1 MSNPSSP
8 GDPQVTD
15 WARDF
20 DHMDAQWVEDPYA
33 IWDELRQ
40 RCPIA
45 HTDRYGGVYL
55 PTRMA
60 DVREAAYDTDHF
72 SNRRPVVRAYVP
84 QVPLPTPPISSDP
97 PHHKP
102 ARMLLLPAFTPQA
115 IAPYVPDTRRICN
128 ELLDAIGDAPTCD
141 AAVQYAQH
149 VPVRVIAA
157 MLGVPESDGDLFRQ
171 WIHIMLDETVR
182 DTPGSAERFAEI
194 SHAMDAY
201 FRRHVEARTSRGGP
215 DLISFMIR
223 ARFNGQELTER
234 HFYGTLRLLLIAGI
248 DTTWS
253 AIGASLWHLARTPAD
268 RQRLAAEPN
277 LMPTAVEEL
286 LRAYAPVVMARQVRH
301 DTELAGCPM
310 KAGEMLLLAFPAANR
325 DPAAFPDA
333 DKVILDRQDNRH
345 VTFGLGIHRCAG
357 SNLARME
364 LQVALEEW
372 LKRIPEFS
380 LDTSKKVAWS
390 AGQVRGPR
398 RLPLKLGA

>member
-1 MSNPSSP
+1 MSDSP
-8 GDPQVTD
+8 PVTD

-20 DHMDAQWVEDPYA
+20 DHMDAQWVEDPFT
-33 IWDELRQ
+33 IWDDLRQ
-40 RCPIA
+40 RCPVA
-45 HTDRYGGVYL
+45 HTERYGGVYL

-60 DVREAAYDTDHF
+60 DVREASYDPETF
-72 SNRRPVVRAYVP
+72 SSRRPIVRAHVP

-115 IAPYVPDTRRICN
+115 IAPYIPITRRICN
-128 ELLDAIGDAPTCD
+128 ELLDQIGDAPTCD
-141 AAVQYAQH
+141 AAAQYASH

-157 MLGVPESDGDLFRQ
+157 MLGVPESDGDLFRR

-194 SHAMDAY
+194 SYEMDAY
-201 FRRHVEARTSRGGP
+201 FRRHVEARKTHDGA
-215 DLISFMIR
+215 DLISFMLR
-223 ARFNGQELTER
+223 ARFAGQELTER
-234 HFYGTLRLLLIAGI
+234 HFYGTLRLLMIAGI

-253 AIGASLWHLARTPAD
+253 AIGASLWHLARTPSD
-268 RQRLAAEPN
+268 RKRLATEPA
-277 LMPTAVEEL
+277 LMATAVEEL
-286 LRAYAPVVMARQVRH
+286 LRAYAPVTMARQVRR

-310 KAGEMLLLAFPAANR
+310 KAGQMLLLSFPAANR
-325 DPAAFPDA
+325 DPAVFPEP
-333 DKVILDRQDNRH
+333 DKVILDRQENRH

-372 LKRIPEFS
+372 LQRIPEFS
-380 LDTSKKVAWS
+380 LDPSQTVTWS

-398 RLPLKLGA
+398 RLPLRLGA